1 MISKNQID
9 LLQISL
15 CLELMTCADN
25 DPNALAKWANEQ
37 AALLEIRENLED
49 EVFLESLFVAVS

>member
-15 CLELMTCADN
+15 CLELMTCDES
-25 DPNALAKWANEQ
+25 DPNALARWSNEQ
-37 AALLEIRENLED
+37 VALLEIREDLED